1 VFFLKKK
8 ELPSTSGVKKF
19 GMFEAVYTP
28 SILTILG
35 VIMYQ
40 RLGWVVGEAGLVK
53 ALSII
58 FLAHI
63 ISIATGLSIASI
75 ATNRTV
81 KAGGNYYIISRS
93 LGLSIGG
100 AIGVAFYLALT
111 ISIALYLI
119 GFAESFNGYIGLNTS
134 IWWLR
139 GVAVVALVLLTVL
152 TFISTS
158 LALKSQYFILIA
170 IVLSIISLF
179 MGDIGDYSNTTGSIT
194 LWANKNS
201 TQSFEMLFAIFFPAV
216 TGFTAG
222 VNMSGDLKNPK
233 KAIPKGTILSIIT
246 GMLVYIVIAIYLSYY
261 IDSDFLRDP
270 ENQNGLWYKISKYPI
285 LVAFGVWGATISSA
299 LGSILGAARTLQAL
313 AFDGVVPKFFGK
325 GRGELNEPTYAL
337 FLTVIIAITAIVFG
351 ELDFIARILTMAFLT
366 VYAFISLSYA
376 IERWAN
382 NPAFRPTF
390 KTPYQ
395 VGLIGALI
403 SFLIMF
409 KLDML
414 AMIAATLFMALVYFV
429 LKRKQ
434 FHVTVDDT
442 WVGFWS
448 AFIRFGLIKLKS
460 FDEQKGR
467 NWRPNLV
474 LMGGDPKKRK
484 HLIEFAESLVQ
495 NRGII
500 TYFNLIKGKI
510 IDKYEDFKKE
520 ELELGKFMEEK
531 YPEIFVK
538 NEISEDIYEGIK
550 AAAQSYGIPGMTSN
564 TVLMGWVTKIN
575 RSVNYSNML
584 LDLILLD
591 KNLLLL
597 DVKDSKFG
605 LRNTID
611 IWWGGLEHNGVLMLT
626 ITNLLKSSA
635 RWSKAKIRLI
645 MIVHTKEQQVDAQIQ
660 LKKIIKSSNLEGS
673 ELVILKNED
682 KTIIETITETSKMTN
697 LTILGMRKP
706 DIDDKLFIS
715 NNNKLAQ
722 NLNTVL
728 FVKGSDEFNN
738 DYQIVFQ
745 EEHPNELEDEED
757 KKD

>member
-1 VFFLKKK
+1 VFFIKNKKNN
-8 ELPSTSGVKKF
+8 SISGVKKF

-40 RLGWVVGEAGLVK
+40 RLGWIVGEAGLVK
-53 ALSII
+53 ALGII
-58 FLAHI
+58 FLAHV

-119 GFAESFNGYIGLNTS
+119 GFAESFNGYIGLNTG

-139 GVAVVALVLLTVL
+139 IVAIIALILLTIL

-158 LALKSQYFILIA
+158 LALKSQYFILVA
-170 IVLSIISLF
+170 IVLSIVSLF
-179 MGDIGDYSNTTGSIT
+179 LGTTGDYSNTTGNIV
-194 LWANKNS
+194 LWANKSS
-201 TQSFEMLFAIFFPAV
+201 TQNFEMLFAIFFPAV

-246 GMLVYIVIAIYLSYY
+246 GMLVYIIIAIYLSYF
-261 IDSDFLRDP
+261 IDSDFLRNP
-270 ENQNGLWYKISKYPI
+270 ENQNGLWYKISKYPL

-337 FLTVIIAITAIVFG
+337 FLTVAIAITAIILG

-376 IERWAN
+376 IESWAN

-390 KTPYQ
+390 KVPYQ
-395 VGLIGALI
+395 VGLIGALV

-414 AMIAATLFMALVYFV
+414 AMIAATLFMALIYFI
-429 LKRKQ
+429 LKRKR

-474 LMGGDPKKRK
+474 LMGGDPEKRK
-484 HLIEFAESLVQ
+484 HLIEFARSLVQ
-495 NRGII
+495 NSGII

-510 IDKYEDFKKE
+510 IDKYEDFQKKE
-520 ELELGKFMEEK
+520 KELTKLMNEK
-531 YPEIFVK
+531 YPEVFVK

-550 AAAQSYGIPGMTSN
+550 AATQSYGIPGMTSN

-575 RSVNYSNML
+575 RSVSYSNML
-584 LDLILLD
+584 LDLILLN

-605 LRNTID
+605 LKNSID
-611 IWWGGLEHNGVLMLT
+611 IWWGGLEHNGILMLT
-626 ITNLLKSSA
+626 ITNLLKSSNNWAKA
-635 RWSKAKIRLI
+635 RVRLI
-645 MIVHTKEQQVDAQIQ
+645 MIVHTKEQQAEAQIQ
-660 LKKIIKSSNLEGS
+660 LKKVIKSSNLDGN
-673 ELVILKNED
+673 ELVILKEND
-682 KTIIETITETSKMTN
+682 KTIIETITDISKMTN

-706 DIDDKLFIS
+706 DLDDKLFIS
-715 NNNKLAQ
+715 NNNKLAK

-728 FVKGSDEFNN
+728 FVKGSDDFNN
-738 DYQIVFQ
+738 DYQVVFQ
-745 EEHPNELEDEED
+745 EEHPDDLKCD
-757 KKD
+757 KDK

>member
-1 VFFLKKK
+1 MFFIKNKKNN
-8 ELPSTSGVKKF
+8 SISGVKKF

-40 RLGWVVGEAGLVK
+40 RLGWIVGEAGLVK
-53 ALSII
+53 ALGII
-58 FLAHI
+58 FLAHV

-119 GFAESFNGYIGLNTS
+119 GFAESFNGYIGLNTG

-139 GVAVVALVLLTVL
+139 IVAIIALILLTIL

-158 LALKSQYFILIA
+158 LALKSQYFILVA
-170 IVLSIISLF
+170 IVLSIVSLF
-179 MGDIGDYSNTTGSIT
+179 LGTTGDYSNTTGNIV
-194 LWANKNS
+194 LWANKSS
-201 TQSFEMLFAIFFPAV
+201 TQNFEMLFAIFFPAV

-246 GMLVYIVIAIYLSYY
+246 GMLVYIIIAIYLSYF
-261 IDSDFLRDP
+261 IDSDFLRNP
-270 ENQNGLWYKISKYPI
+270 ENQNGLWYKISKYPL

-337 FLTVIIAITAIVFG
+337 FLTVAIAITAIILG

-376 IERWAN
+376 IESWAN

-390 KTPYQ
+390 KVPYQ
-395 VGLIGALI
+395 VGLIGALV

-414 AMIAATLFMALVYFV
+414 AMIAATLFMALIYFI
-429 LKRKQ
+429 LKRKR

-474 LMGGDPKKRK
+474 LMGGDPEKRK
-484 HLIEFAESLVQ
+484 HLIEFARSLVQ
-495 NRGII
+495 NSGII

-510 IDKYEDFKKE
+510 IDKYEDFQKKE
-520 ELELGKFMEEK
+520 KELTKLMNEK
-531 YPEIFVK
+531 YPEVFVK

-550 AAAQSYGIPGMTSN
+550 AATQSYGIPGMTSN

-575 RSVNYSNML
+575 RSVSYSNML
-584 LDLILLD
+584 LDLILLN

-605 LRNTID
+605 LKNSID
-611 IWWGGLEHNGVLMLT
+611 IWWGGLEHNGILMLT
-626 ITNLLKSSA
+626 ITNLLKSSNNWAKA
-635 RWSKAKIRLI
+635 RVRLI
-645 MIVHTKEQQVDAQIQ
+645 MIVHTKEQQAEAQIQ
-660 LKKIIKSSNLEGS
+660 LKKVIKSSNLDGN
-673 ELVILKNED
+673 ELVILKEND
-682 KTIIETITETSKMTN
+682 KTIIETITDISKMTN

-706 DIDDKLFIS
+706 DLDDKLFIS
-715 NNNKLAQ
+715 NNNKLAK

-728 FVKGSDEFNN
+728 FVKGSDDFNN
-738 DYQIVFQ
+738 DYQVVFQ
-745 EEHPNELEDEED
+745 EEHPDDLKCD
-757 KKD
+757 KDK